1 MHLLSLLSTVK
12 SQQNMSLT
20 SNLPN
25 PILSGADVTLTCT
38 VELSPAVDVP
48 VTVNTVWTG
57 PTTESL
63 NPSTTIQESLTVYRS
78 TLVLKSVESANSGQ
92 YTCSAKVGS
101 GDEISASANI
111 EIRNFKEIHEYI
123 YNCLLLFDKCS

>member
-1 MHLLSLLSTVK
+1 
-12 SQQNMSLT
+12 MSLT

-25 PILSGADVTLTCT
+25 PILSGADVTLTCN

-48 VTVNTVWTG
+48 VTVNTEWTG
-57 PTTESL
+57 PSTESL
-63 NPSTTIQESLTVYRS
+63 NPYPTIQESLTLYRS

-92 YTCSAKVGS
+92 YICSAKVGS
-101 GDEISASANI
+101 GGEISASADI

-123 YNCLLLFDKCS
+123 YNCLLLGLFDKCS